1 MDKKTILRPQLTAK
15 DIEEKIKK
23 NFGMTEFAEYCCCEE
38 SDIEKHLSTVTS
50 NKRAIKYWMNRMKQN
65 QKRNDKHRKNAI
77 IKSHNDQLLLKR
89 GEIMST
95 VGNNEATKETSE
107 RSEKSVEDEVLE
119 LKCKEQDL
127 TEQILTLEAERKR
140 LNQQNLELKKRRLK
154 GKQELEEL
162 QSKLKNVLEEC
173 ERDYNEY
180 QRICSNREKVNS
192 EISSKLDE
200 RERLRAEISEREV
213 INVFVYDS
221 GEIEVNEVPYVVDEK
236 WQESFH
242 KIIDRTEL
250 EPLSLGQVKI
260 LSKALTLRQ
269 SSEKAQKLQFVFESE
284 SVDEVFKKLCSI

>member
-1 MDKKTILRPQLTAK
+1 MDKKTILPPQLTAK

-65 QKRNDKHRKNAI
+65 QKRNDKHRKNAV
-77 IKSHNDQLLLKR
+77 IKSHNDQLFIKE
-89 GEIMST
+89 GEIMS
-95 VGNNEATKETSE
+95 NSNEAAKETSE

-200 RERLRAEISEREV
+200 RERVRTEISEKEV

-221 GEIEVNEVPYVVDEK
+221 GEIEVNEVPYVVEK

>member
-15 DIEEKIKK
+15 DVEEKIKK
-23 NFGMTEFAEYCCCEE
+23 NFGITEFAEYCCCEKSE
-38 SDIEKHLSTVTS
+38 IEKHLSTVTS

-65 QKRNDKHRKNAI
+65 QKRNDKHRKNAVS
-77 IKSHNDQLLLKR
+77 KSHNDQLFIKE
-89 GEIMST
+89 GEIMSKIS
-95 VGNNEATKETSE
+95 NEVAKETIE

-200 RERLRAEISEREV
+200 RERVRAEISEKEV

-221 GEIEVNEVPYVVDEK
+221 GEIEVNKVPYVVDEK